1 MRPELDDHAHSP
13 GWGIDVN
20 RTAVIW
26 LLGVLGWVVSYA
38 FFFKWMAANEWSF
51 LGGWVTSFT
60 GPDFNTGFLA
70 DLVAVTSMMVVLA
83 IADRRRLGPRWTVAV
98 IAALALSVS
107 MSLAIY
113 LVATWRAEGAPKE

>member
-1 MRPELDDHAHSP
+1 M
-13 GWGIDVN
+13 N

-26 LLGVLGWVVSYA
+26 LLGVLGWVVSYV

-60 GPDFNTGFLA
+60 GPDFNTGFLS
-70 DLVAVTSMMVVLA
+70 DLVAVTLMMVVLA
-83 IADRRRLGPRWTVAV
+83 VADRRRLGPKWTVAV

-113 LVATWRAEGAPKE
+113 LVATWRAEGTTTPPRGSDGAPRP